1 MDLMN
6 SKNSK
11 QSREPRVLLW
21 DIEASNLAAN
31 FGYMFCIGYKWAGEK
46 KVHLLSIRDYKTFK
60 RNSTSDKELVRDFA
74 KVLETADVQ
83 VAHYGRRFD
92 LPFIRTRLM
101 MQGLPPIKDIPLID
115 TWRVARDMF
124 RFNSNRL
131 DTISRA
137 IYEPAEKNRE
147 FKTPL
152 DSQHW
157 VRAAAGHVPSI
168 KYIEEHCIADVKV
181 LEKVYLQL
189 RGHAINLPNLSK
201 ALNLSKEG
209 CPACGS
215 ENIVANGQRLTQR
228 GMQQRAKCN
237 DCAHNFQVP
246 IKAFK

>member
-1 MDLMN
+1 MG
-6 SKNSK
+6 SKNK
-11 QSREPRVLLW
+11 QLSREPRVLLY

-31 FGYMFCIGYKWAGEK
+31 FGYIFCIGYKFVGEK
-46 KVHLLSIRDYKTFK
+46 NVTLMSIRDYKGFK
-60 RNSTSDKELVRDFA
+60 KNTTNDKELVKDFS
-74 KVLETADVQ
+74 KVLESSDVQ

-101 MQGLPPIKDIPLID
+101 MHGLPPIKDVPLID
-115 TWRVARDMF
+115 TWRIARDMF
-124 RFNSNRL
+124 KFNSNRL

-137 IYEPAEKNRE
+137 VFESEEKDRE
-147 FKTPL
+147 FKTPI

-157 VRAAAGHVPSI
+157 VRGAAGHVPSI
-168 KYIEEHCIADVKV
+168 KYIEEHCIADIKV

-201 ALNLSKEG
+201 VVNLAKEG

-215 ENIVANGQRLTQR
+215 DNIVANGQRLTQR